1 MGRAAYI
8 RRRLVL
14 MAFVLFG
21 VTVVIFGMVRILPG
35 DPAFLILGDRATDQK
50 AAELREQLGLNRPVL
65 EQYWMFVSGFAHGD
79 MGQSLLYRQPV
90 GDLVLTRVPVT
101 LALTTFAMGL
111 AAVITLIFGIA
122 AAVNKGRWP
131 DQLIRVGFLFAL
143 TTPNFWFGILLILLF
158 GLTLHWFPVAGFGET
173 PAQHAWYLF
182 LPALTLALQLSA
194 VLIRNL
200 RGQIILTLRSDY
212 VRTAHAKGLSESLV
226 LLRHVLRNA
235 LLSTLTIFGLQF
247 GFLVGGAIVVD
258 PSLLTGLVLLGL
270 VIVIAITAP
279 LLTPYDPIEQRFTEA
294 FLPPF
299 SPGHILGTDNF
310 GRDIWSRIAFS
321 TRLDLQIGLL
331 SVSFPFVFGSLIGIA
346 TGYLGGTLDTIL
358 MRIVDV
364 LMAFPFLILV
374 IAIMSILGPGLTN
387 LYIAV
392 AVVGWIPY
400 ARITRGETLATRHLE
415 YVLAART
422 IGCSSGRIMLRH
434 ILPNVIAPALIY
446 VFTGM
451 VLAILTGATLSFLG
465 LGPQPPTPEWGA
477 MIAEGRQFLLL
488 AWWMTT
494 LPGLA
499 LLVVGVAL
507 SLIGDGLAENRGG

>member
-1 MGRAAYI
+1 MSDLGARPLAEVAPFAPASTTAAVRLRRI
-8 RRRLVL
+8 R
-14 MAFVLFG
+14 
-21 VTVVIFGMVRILPG
+21 
-35 DPAFLILGDRATDQK
+35 
-50 AAELREQLGLNRPVL
+50 LNRTL
-65 EQYWMFVSGFAHGD
+65 GTG
-79 MGQSLLYRQPV
+79 
-90 GDLVLTRVPVT
+90 
-101 LALTTFAMGL
+101 LALLGVVVL
-111 AAVITLIFGIA
+111 
-122 AAVNKGRWP
+122 
-131 DQLIRVGFLFAL
+131 
-143 TTPNFWFGILLILLF
+143 
-158 GLTLHWFPVAGFGET
+158 VAI
-173 PAQHAWYLF
+173 
-182 LPALTLALQLSA
+182 S
-194 VLIRNL
+194 
-200 RGQIILTLRSDY
+200 
-212 VRTAHAKGLSESLV
+212 
-226 LLRHVLRNA
+226 
-235 LLSTLTIFGLQF
+235 
-247 GFLVGGAIVVD
+247 
-258 PSLLTGLVLLGL
+258 
-270 VIVIAITAP
+270 AP
-279 LLTPYDPIEQRFTEA
+279 LLTPYDPIEQRFIEA

-310 GRDIWSRIAFS
+310 GRDIWSRIAYS

-331 SVSFPFVFGSLIGIA
+331 SVLFPFIFGGLMGIA
-346 TGYLGGTLDTIL
+346 TGYLGGKLDTLL
-358 MRIVDV
+358 MRVVDV

-392 AVVGWIPY
+392 GAVGWIPY

-422 IGCSSGRIMLRH
+422 IGCSSARIMIRH

-499 LLVVGVAL
+499 LLVVGVSL

>member
-1 MGRAAYI
+1 MSRALDAQPLAEVTPGVRPAPAAWRI
-8 RRRLVL
+8 RLGPTLV
-14 MAFVLFG
+14 
-21 VTVVIFGMVRILPG
+21 
-35 DPAFLILGDRATDQK
+35 
-50 AAELREQLGLNRPVL
+50 
-65 EQYWMFVSGFAHGD
+65 
-79 MGQSLLYRQPV
+79 
-90 GDLVLTRVPVT
+90 
-101 LALTTFAMGL
+101 
-111 AAVITLIFGIA
+111 
-122 AAVNKGRWP
+122 
-131 DQLIRVGFLFAL
+131 
-143 TTPNFWFGILLILLF
+143 
-158 GLTLHWFPVAGFGET
+158 
-173 PAQHAWYLF
+173 
-182 LPALTLALQLSA
+182 
-194 VLIRNL
+194 
-200 RGQIILTLRSDY
+200 
-212 VRTAHAKGLSESLV
+212 
-226 LLRHVLRNA
+226 
-235 LLSTLTIFGLQF
+235 
-247 GFLVGGAIVVD
+247 
-258 PSLLTGLVLLGL
+258 TGLVLL
-270 VIVIAITAP
+270 VIVVLVAIAAP
-279 LLTPYDPIEQRFTEA
+279 LLTPYDPLEQRFTEA

-299 SPGHILGTDNF
+299 SAGHILGTDNF
-310 GRDIWSRIAFS
+310 GRDIWSRIAYS

-331 SVSFPFVFGSLIGIA
+331 SVLFPFVFGGLVGIA
-346 TGYLGGTLDTIL
+346 TGYLGGKLDTLI
-358 MRIVDV
+358 MRVVDV

-392 AVVGWIPY
+392 GAVGWIPY

-422 IGCSSGRIMLRH
+422 IGCSSARIMSRH

-507 SLIGDGLAENRGG
+507 SLIGDGLAEDRGG